1 MINFEMISNIISQN
15 FDIDLMDIK
24 RNGIEIYSNVPCNI
38 QINTADN
45 PDTTAIDVVPI
56 VTSLTIHMNQYVDI
70 QNNDYIVAK
79 RMSNDRKILEAY
91 TGVCGFPSV
100 WQSRKSVN
108 MAMATLSPTDEVT
121 PPPPA
126 NEARITI
133 EFKDELGN
141 EIKPALV
148 KLEEAGTT
156 ATIFPPLIE
165 GFEVENA
172 YLDGILQENDIITIQ
187 DVLKEGHNVLYVY
200 KSSSEIDSL
209 RILTNGVYTK
219 DNGEVAYGYHLYKKI
234 PILEITGEKG
244 NYEIITPVDSILHE
258 DNGLLKLKQ
267 GTIIK
272 LYNSNEWARIS
283 ENPVKISNEYKF
295 ITEPYTPQENEAKAY
310 ETNWY
315 GV

>member
-1 MINFEMISNIISQN
+1 MINFGIISDIISQN
-15 FDIDLMDIK
+15 FDIDLIDIK
-24 RNGIEIYSNVPCNI
+24 RNGIEIYSNIPCNI

-79 RMSNDRKILEAY
+79 RMSNDRQILEVY

-108 MAMATLSPTDEVT
+108 MAMATLASTDDVT

-126 NEARITI
+126 DEAKII
-133 EFKDELGN
+133 VQFKDELGN
-141 EIKPALV
+141 EIKPDLTKLV
-148 KLEEAGTT
+148 EAGSKTVIYPT
-156 ATIFPPLIE
+156 LIE
-165 GFEVENA
+165 GFEIENA
-172 YLDGILQENDIITIQ
+172 YLDGVLQENDIVEIQ
-187 DVLKEGHNVLYVY
+187 EVLKEGHKVTYIY
-200 KSSSEIDSL
+200 KSSNEIDGL
-209 RILTNGVYTK
+209 RILSKGIYTK
-219 DNGEVAYGYHLYKKI
+219 DDGEIAYGYHLYKKI
-234 PILEITGEKG
+234 PILEISGEKG
-244 NYEIITPVDSILHE
+244 NYEIVTPIDSILHD
-258 DNGLLKLKQ
+258 DNGVLKLQK

-272 LYNSNEWARIS
+272 LFNSNEWARIT

-295 ITEPYTPQENEAKAY
+295 ITEPYTPLENEAKAY